1 MVLSQCA
8 WNLETP
14 GCCQVSV
21 GAEAI
26 LKSECDLFEKSKK
39 MRLYPKNSKANEERQ
54 QDNRGHINFYIYA
67 TFSVNE
73 IVE

>member
-1 MVLSQCA
+1 M
-8 WNLETP
+8 LETLRHR
-14 GCCQVSV
+14 VAVRFLSV
-21 GAEAI
+21 YPNAGAEAI

-73 IVE
+73 IV